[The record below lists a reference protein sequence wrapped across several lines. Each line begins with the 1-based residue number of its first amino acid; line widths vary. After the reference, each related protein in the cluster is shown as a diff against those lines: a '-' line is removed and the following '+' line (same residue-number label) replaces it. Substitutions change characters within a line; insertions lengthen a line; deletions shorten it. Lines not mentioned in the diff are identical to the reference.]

1 MMLAFGSASVAAVL
15 RPLLLPVRAIAMA
28 AVAALVL
35 ALVPSVASAQVQVF
49 DEVED
54 DHGAHD
60 VRDAQRALVPT
71 SAQLAAVEELGATAR
86 WTRFGTAQSLIRHG
100 DYLATDIEADDAASA
115 ALAWLG
121 DNRVLFRLG
130 ALDSVEV
137 DRTLP
142 LTDDAYV
149 VVVRQRIG
157 DVPLSPDGSASIGLA
172 GSPEGGW
179 RVAYASSTLTG
190 DTPLRGSTD
199 LTLIQG
205 WVAAAEAV
213 GSEVDEQDVEVVGQR
228 KGWTVLEVDGLEE
241 EQLVRR
247 IFFPTPRRGNLPAYE
262 AIVVDVEEHGID
274 SGDRVMVDATD
285 GDLLYQQGIVN
296 HADDDP
302 EWQVFPAYPPHTPL
316 NRHPWNYPNADTR
329 DRWCWAALPSCR
341 LALAGS
347 SPHPAFPWDVD
358 ASTGTPTFTTTGNY
372 ATSAENWFNFLFPG
386 PTGYQPTSPSR
397 TYVYPW
403 QNTWFR
409 EQCDP
414 AVFVEGSGND
424 IDAATVNLFAMHSRF
439 HNWSYHLGFT
449 EAAWNGQDHNFGV
462 ADATAEGD
470 PLIGMVQAGAVSH
483 GPPTYAGRNNAFM
496 RTLPDGTPSQS
507 AMFLWQPI
515 PGAFYAPCV
524 DGDFDMAVI
533 GHEYTHMIENRMIGK
548 GTHRTGFHAGAMG
561 ESVSD
566 FIAMEYLN
574 QYGFVPGGEAG
585 WAVGPYVTGNTL
597 RAIRNYNMAFA
608 SAGHFPEA
616 GRYRRVNPLNLSNV
630 GYDLVGPQVHA
641 DGEIWSATNY
651 DLREL
656 FAARYGGNPTVQ
668 RACADGRRPVHQC
681 PGNRRWVQL
690 VFDAFLLMPTSPTF
704 LDARDAY
711 LAADLLRFGG
721 ANQDL
726 LWLGFARRGFG
737 EHAAVTGTQDT
748 NPVPSWESPLH
759 EEATL
764 VFQAEAKDEGGAPIT
779 DANIYVGHYEGRVT
793 PAATTAAGNNEL
805 AVVPTTSGGRHRTI
819 DFVAQA
825 DGYGHVRFRLSGLR
839 AGETRNV
846 TIRFPSNVA
855 SVHQG
860 TVASGDGVNHE
871 QLIDDTEATN
881 WGSAGTPVQGRQ
893 VLLELAEQSTFD
905 RAKVSAYLQ
914 PGQNRFTALRAFE
927 LLACTA
933 SGAQSCD
940 PDDHAAWELVHRS
953 AGDAFPGD
961 NPRPVAPHLNL
972 RTFEF
977 SPATATHVLFRVLDN
992 QCTGQTSFQGKQDR
1006 DPRHETDCRIGTP
1019 LLARDTEVFAAEIQ
1033 LQTSQPEVVGARD
1046 AE

>member
-1 MMLAFGSASVAAVL
+1 VAT
-15 RPLLLPVRAIAMA
+15 A

-35 ALVPSVASAQVQVF
+35 TLVPSAASAQVQVF
-49 DEVED
+49 DED
-54 DHGAHD
+54 DHEALD
-60 VRDAQRALVPT
+60 VRDAQRAIVPT
-71 SAQLAAVEELGATAR
+71 ATQLAVIDGLGATAR

-100 DYLATDIEADDAASA
+100 GYLATDIDAADATTA
-115 ALAWLG
+115 ALAWLE
-121 DNRVLFRLG
+121 DHRVLYRLG
-130 ALDSVEV
+130 ALDDVEV
-137 DRTLP
+137 DRTLQ

-149 VVVRQRIG
+149 VVLRQRIG
-157 DVPLSPDGSASIGLA
+157 DLPLSPEGTASIGLA
-172 GSPEGGW
+172 GSTEEGW

-190 DTPLRGSTD
+190 DPQLRGSAE
-199 LTLIQG
+199 LTTVEG

-213 GSEVDEQDVEVVGQR
+213 GSDVGEGDVDIVEER
-228 KGWTVLEVDGLEE
+228 RGWTVLDVDGLEE
-241 EQLVRR
+241 EQLVRQVA
-247 IFFPTPRRGNLPAYE
+247 FPTPRRGSRPAYE
-262 AIVVDVEEHGID
+262 AIVVDVEEHGLD
-274 SGDRVMVDATD
+274 HGERVIVDAAD
-285 GDLLYQQGIVN
+285 GELLYEQGIVN
-296 HADDDP
+296 HAADDP
-302 EWQVFPAYPPHTPL
+302 EWEVFPAYPPHTTL

-329 DRWCWAALPSCR
+329 QPWCWTALPGCR
-341 LALAGS
+341 LALAGG

-358 ASTGTPTFTTTGNY
+358 ASTGTPTFTTAGNY
-372 ATSAENWFNFLFPG
+372 ATSAENWFDFLFPG
-386 PTGYQPTSPSR
+386 PSGHQPTSPTR
-397 TYVYPW
+397 TYAFPW

-414 AVFVEGSGND
+414 AVLVEGAGND

-449 EAAWNGQDHNFGV
+449 EAAWNGQDHNFGA

-470 PLIGMVQAGAVSH
+470 PLIGMVQAGAASH
-483 GPPTYAGRNNAFM
+483 GPPTYAGRDNAFM

-548 GTHRTGFHAGAMG
+548 GTNRTGFHAGAMG
-561 ESVSD
+561 ESVAD

-574 QYGFVPGGEAG
+574 QYGFVPGGETG
-585 WAVGPYVTGNTL
+585 WAVGPYVTGNTT
-597 RAIRNYNMAFA
+597 RAIRNYNMVFPSGGQFPQA
-608 SAGHFPEA
+608 S
-616 GRYRRVNPLNLSNV
+616 RYVRVNPLNFSNV
-630 GYDLVGPQVHA
+630 GYDIVGPQVHA

-656 FAARYGGNPTVQ
+656 FAARYGGNPPTQ
-668 RACADGRRPVHQC
+668 RACADGQRPVDQC
-681 PGNRRWVQL
+681 PGNRRWIQL
-690 VFDAFLLMPTSPTF
+690 VFDAFLLMPTGPTF

-711 LAADLLRFGG
+711 LAADQLRFGG

-737 EHAAVTGTQDT
+737 ENASVTGTQDSG
-748 NPVPSWESPLH
+748 PVPSWQSPLH
-759 EEATL
+759 GEATL
-764 VFQAEAKDEGGAPIT
+764 VFRAEAKDEGGTPIT
-779 DANIYVGHYEGRVT
+779 DADVYVGHYEGRVT
-793 PAATTAAGNNEL
+793 PAATTAAGSNVL
-805 AVVPTTSGGRHRTI
+805 AVVPTTSGGRHRAV
-819 DFVAQA
+819 DLVARA
-825 DGYGHVRFRLSGLR
+825 DGYGHVRFRVSNLR
-839 AGETRNV
+839 AGETRDI

-860 TVASGDGVNHE
+860 TVATGDGVDHE
-871 QLIDDTEATN
+871 RLIDDTEATN
-881 WGSAGTPVQGRQ
+881 WRSAGAPVQGRQ
-893 VLLELAEQSTFD
+893 VLLELAQESTFD

-927 LLACTA
+927 LLGCTV
-933 SGAQSCD
+933 SDEQTCD
-940 PDDHAAWELVHRS
+940 PGDEAAWELVHRS

-972 RTFEF
+972 RTFAF
-977 SPATATHVLFRVLDN
+977 DPTTATHVLFRVLDN

-1019 LLARDTEVFAAEIQ
+1019 LPARDTEVFAAEVQ
-1033 LQTSQPEVVGARD
+1033 LQTSPPEVLGALD